1 MEIEL
6 SGDEALVL
14 FDFLARFRE
23 TDRLEFE
30 HVAEFIALNKISA
43 TLEESLVEPFDPG
56 YKILLQVARERV
68 AIGWD
73 PPDDYPGPKAA
84 REG

>member
-23 TDRLEFE
+23 TDRLAFE
-30 HVAEFIALNKISA
+30 HVAEFIALNKISG
-43 TLEESLVEPFDPG
+43 TLEESLVEPFDP
-56 YKILLQVARERV
+56 RV
-68 AIGWD
+68 QNIASSCSRAGCN
-73 PPDDYPGPKAA
+73 
-84 REG
+84 RLESSR